1 MKARRGRRPEKF
13 WPSIVMNKWL
23 NIKPKVYDFSEDEVD
38 TETESEDD
46 VCSVKDVAD
55 ACCVADEDSHG
66 GRQADHFN
74 KVSDGGVR
82 GYHRKHRRGKS
93 ETLRAQYINTKD
105 IKVTVASWN
114 VAGKRPSDDLDI
126 DDWLTTDNPSDIY
139 IIGFQEVVPLNA
151 GNVLGAEDRGPIP
164 KWESII
170 RRTLNKSKK
179 ESINDQSSPSNYTNV
194 LLHRSHSAPSSPV
207 LAQQTNSII
216 ADVMVENLAADQSL
230 DLATDEFIDAAT
242 ALPSL
247 EPVGNIPD
255 VDWPERALDEN
266 PQIVGSEGKLRRV
279 LSSNAMLGFKLPEN
293 PTGVSRFS
301 LDARNLK
308 RSRSFETLKLSWND
322 IKEENDNNSSSSSS
336 EAAKT
341 LSDDS
346 SDGDSS
352 SDEGD
357 KIGSTYGL
365 SEDLVEECRKVK
377 DSQKYVRIVSKQMVG
392 IYVSVWIRRRLRRH
406 VNNLKVSQ
414 VGVGLMGY
422 MGNKGS
428 VSISMTLYQSRMC
441 FVCSHLTS
449 GQKDGAEQRRN
460 ADVYEII
467 RRTRFASVLDTD
479 QPRTIPC
486 HDQVFWFGDLNY
498 RLNMSDSEVRKL
510 VSQKRWDE
518 LKNSDQ
524 LIREL
529 RRGHVFEGWREGPIK
544 FPPTYKYE
552 FDSDRYAGENLRE
565 GEKKRAPAWC
575 DRILWLG
582 KGIRQECY
590 KRSEIRMSDHR
601 PVTSIFNIGV
611 EVFDQ
616 RKLQRALHVN
626 NAAASAVHPEPSYSF

>member
-23 NIKPKVYDFSEDEVD
+23 NIKPKVNDFSEDEVD

-55 ACCVADEDSHG
+55 SCCVTDEDSHG
-66 GRQADHFN
+66 
-74 KVSDGGVR
+74 DGGVR
-82 GYHRKHRRGKS
+82 GYQRKHRRGKS

-105 IKVTVASWN
+105 IKVTVATWN
-114 VAGKRPSDDLDI
+114 VAGKRPSDDLEI
-126 DDWLTTDNPSDIY
+126 DEWLTTDSPSDIY
-139 IIGFQEVVPLNA
+139 IIG
-151 GNVLGAEDRGPIP
+151 
-164 KWESII
+164 
-170 RRTLNKSKK
+170 
-179 ESINDQSSPSNYTNV
+179 
-194 LLHRSHSAPSSPV
+194 
-207 LAQQTNSII
+207 
-216 ADVMVENLAADQSL
+216 
-230 DLATDEFIDAAT
+230 
-242 ALPSL
+242 
-247 EPVGNIPD
+247 
-255 VDWPERALDEN
+255 
-266 PQIVGSEGKLRRV
+266 
-279 LSSNAMLGFKLPEN
+279 
-293 PTGVSRFS
+293 FS

-322 IKEENDNNSSSSSS
+322 IKEENDNNSSSSS
-336 EAAKT
+336 EAQKT
-341 LSDDS
+341 LSDDDS
-346 SDGDSS
+346 SDGELS
-352 SDEGD
+352 SDEEKGD
-357 KIGSTYGL
+357 KIGNTYGL
-365 SEDLVEECRKVK
+365 PEDVVEECRKVK

-406 VNNLKVSQ
+406 VNNLKVSP

-529 RRGHVFEGWREGPIK
+529 RRGHVFDGWREGPIK

-552 FDSDRYAGENLRE
+552 FDSDRYAGANVRE

-601 PVTSIFNIGV
+601 PVTSIFNVGV
-611 EVFDQ
+611 EVFNQ

-626 NAAASAVHPEPSYSF
+626 NAAASAVHPEPSFLF

>member
-1 MKARRGRRPEKF
+1 MKTRRGKRPERF

-23 NIKPKVYDFSEDEVD
+23 NRKPKVYDFSEDEID
-38 TETESEDD
+38 TEPESEDD
-46 VCSVKDVAD
+46 VCSVKDVPNVH
-55 ACCVADEDSHG
+55 CVTDEDSHN
-66 GRQADHFN
+66 GRRGSEADHGN
-74 KVSDGGVR
+74 NISDGGVSVR
-82 GYHRKHRRGKS
+82 GGYQRKHRRGKS

-105 IKVTVASWN
+105 IKVTVATWN
-114 VAGKRPSDDLDI
+114 VAGKRPSDDLEI
-126 DDWLTTDNPSDIY
+126 EDWLSTDNPSDIY

-151 GNVLGAEDRGPIP
+151 GNVFGAEDRGPIP

-170 RRTLNKSKK
+170 RRTLNKSNK
-179 ESINDQSSPSNYTNV
+179 ESVYDQSPSCNNNA
-194 LLHRSHSAPSSPV
+194 LHRSHSAPSSPI
-207 LAQQTNSII
+207 LAQEANSII
-216 ADVMVENLAADQSL
+216 SHVMVENLVADHSL
-230 DLATDEFIDAAT
+230 DLATNEFIDAAT

-247 EPVGNIPD
+247 EPQRNPNM
-255 VDWPERALDEN
+255 DWPELALDSN

-279 LSSNAMLGFKLPEN
+279 FSSNATLGFKLPEN
-293 PTGVSRFS
+293 PSGASRFAS
-301 LDARNLK
+301 EARQLK
-308 RSRSFETLKLSWND
+308 RSRSFETLNLSWND
-322 IKEENDNNSSSSSS
+322 IKEED
-336 EAAKT
+336 
-341 LSDDS
+341 
-346 SDGDSS
+346 
-352 SDEGD
+352 GD
-357 KIGSTYGL
+357 KIRNSYGL
-365 SEDLVEECRKVK
+365 PEDLVEECRKVK

-406 VNNLKVSQ
+406 VNNLKVSP

-449 GQKDGAEQRRN
+449 GHKDGAEQRRN

-498 RLNMSDSEVRKL
+498 RLNMSDGEVRKL

-529 RRGHVFEGWREGPIK
+529 RRGHVFDGWREGPIK

-565 GEKKRAPAWC
+565 PEKKRAPAWC

-601 PVTSIFNIGV
+601 PVTSIFNVGV
-611 EVFDQ
+611 EVFDH

-626 NAAASAVHPEPSYSF
+626 NAAASAVHPEPSF

>member
-55 ACCVADEDSHG
+55 ACCVTDEDS
-66 GRQADHFN
+66 QADHC
-74 KVSDGGVR
+74 KISDGGVR
-82 GYHRKHRRGKS
+82 GYQRKHRRGKS

-105 IKVTVASWN
+105 IKVTVATWN
-114 VAGKRPSDDLDI
+114 VAGKCPSDDLDI

-179 ESINDQSSPSNYTNV
+179 ESVHDQSSPSNTNV
-194 LLHRSHSAPSSPV
+194 LHRSHSAPSSPV

-247 EPVGNIPD
+247 EPVGNPD

-266 PQIVGSEGKLRRV
+266 PQIVGSERKLRRV

-322 IKEENDNNSSSSSS
+322 IKEENDDNSSSSS

-352 SDEGD
+352 SDEDDGD
-357 KIGSTYGL
+357 KIGSIYGL

-406 VNNLKVSQ
+406 VNNLKVSP

-510 VSQKRWDE
+510 ISQKRWDE
-518 LKNSDQ
+518 LRNSDQ

-529 RRGHVFEGWREGPIK
+529 RRGHVFDGWREGPIK

-626 NAAASAVHPEPSYSF
+626 HAAASAVHPEPSFLF

>member
-1 MKARRGRRPEKF
+1 M
-13 WPSIVMNKWL
+13 V
-23 NIKPKVYDFSEDEVD
+23 
-38 TETESEDD
+38 
-46 VCSVKDVAD
+46 
-55 ACCVADEDSHG
+55 
-66 GRQADHFN
+66 
-74 KVSDGGVR
+74 
-82 GYHRKHRRGKS
+82 
-93 ETLRAQYINTKD
+93 
-105 IKVTVASWN
+105 
-114 VAGKRPSDDLDI
+114 
-126 DDWLTTDNPSDIY
+126 
-139 IIGFQEVVPLNA
+139 FQEVVPLNA
-151 GNVLGAEDRGPIP
+151 GNVFGAEDRGPIP
-164 KWESII
+164 RWESII
-170 RRTLNKSKK
+170 RRTLNKPQK
-179 ESINDQSSPSNYTNV
+179 ESVYNQSPNNNNV
-194 LLHRSHSAPSSPV
+194 LHRSHSAPSSPV
-207 LAQQTNSII
+207 LAQQANSII
-216 ADVMVENLAADQSL
+216 ADVMVENLAADRSL

-247 EPVGNIPD
+247 EPVGNPD
-255 VDWPERALDEN
+255 MDWPERALDEN

-293 PTGVSRFS
+293 PTGVSRFAS
-301 LDARNLK
+301 DARNLK

-322 IKEENDNNSSSSSS
+322 IKEENDNTSSSSLS
-336 EAAKT
+336 EAEEAVKVM
-341 LSDDS
+341 SDNS
-346 SDGDSS
+346 LDGESS

-357 KIGSTYGL
+357 KIRNAYSL
-365 SEDLVEECRKVK
+365 SEDLVKECRKVK
-377 DSQKYVRIVSKQMVG
+377 DCQKYVRIVSKQMVG

-406 VNNLKVSQ
+406 VNNLKVSP

-449 GQKDGAEQRRN
+449 GQKEGAEQRRN

-467 RRTRFASVLDTD
+467 RRTRFSSVLDTD

-510 VSQKRWDE
+510 VAQKRWDE

-529 RRGHVFEGWREGPIK
+529 RRGHVFDGWREGPIK

-552 FDSDRYAGENLRE
+552 FDSDRYAGENLKE

-601 PVTSIFNIGV
+601 PVTSIFNVGV

-626 NAAASAVHPEPSYSF
+626 NAAASAVHPEPAFSV